1 MLTKNIVSKILGM
14 HTHGPIPEKY
24 LDAITADLNLAS
36 WRPEP
41 PRLHH
46 DSPFLKDLEG
56 LINKHCMEAGS
67 NTPDFILALFLARI
81 LEDANA
87 LIRERDKWYSVDLRP
102 GNATPA
108 QELYP
113 GQSYFHANNP
123 NIERAEVHSG
133 ITPPAL
139 FGRLK
144 PHEPDRDPGQ
154 TVYPIGAPMDDLFKV
169 HMLNEEGK
177 KKAAT
182 LASNFDSLLQEVEE
196 IVGSGPSR
204 EMSCVKTH
212 LELASFYAKK
222 AMAMKPQNQLE

>member
-1 MLTKNIVSKILGM
+1 MLTKNVVSKILGM

-24 LDAITADLNLAS
+24 LDKITEDLNTALRVDPAA
-36 WRPEP
+36 PL
-41 PRLHH
+41 LHFG
-46 DSPFLKDLEG
+46 SPFLKELEG

-67 NTPDFILALFLARI
+67 NTPDFILALFLARV

-102 GNATPA
+102 GRTTQA

-133 ITPPAL
+133 IAPPAL
-139 FGRLK
+139 FGADPNDL
-144 PHEPDRDPGQ
+144 PGQ